1 MSLFTVI
8 KYGNTKLSSPYEMDN
23 LPEDVIREYYKQV
36 HKKLNFITSGDVDE
50 HFGRCAVLANIYNK
64 WYALKKNPEG
74 ENEVKQIFKQVLLEY
89 KE

>member
-23 LPEDVIREYYKQV
+23 LPEDVIREYYARV
-36 HKKLNFITSGDVDE
+36 HSDLDFVTEGGSID
-50 HFGRCAVLANIYNK
+50 HFARCAVLANIYNK
-64 WYALKKNPEG
+64 WYSKKNT
-74 ENEVKQIFKQVLLEY
+74 ENEMVRIFKQVLLEY